1 VARGW
6 VALLRGVNLGRRN
19 KVPMA
24 ELRDVFEAA
33 GAEAVRT
40 YIQSGNVLFEHA
52 KPDAAKLERAIA
64 NAFGVEST
72 VVLRSFADIRRLAG
86 AHPFGKDI
94 SNSFVAFLA
103 KKPTKARVTALGE
116 LDAGRDRFELVR
128 NDVVLRFP
136 AGYQSATLT
145 GAVLEREL
153 GVPATVRN
161 WRTVAKLDELSRA
174 AGPSSRSRSPA
185 RRSGGASGG
194 RRAGRRGGG

>member
-1 VARGW
+1 MARGW
-6 VALLRGVNLGRRN
+6 VALLRGVNLGSRN

-52 KPDAAKLERAIA
+52 RPDAAKLEQAIGD
-64 NAFGVEST
+64 AFGVEST

-86 AHPFGKDI
+86 AHPFGKDT

-103 KKPTKARVTALGE
+103 KKPTKARLTALGE

-174 AGPSSRSRSPA
+174 AAPSSRSRSPA